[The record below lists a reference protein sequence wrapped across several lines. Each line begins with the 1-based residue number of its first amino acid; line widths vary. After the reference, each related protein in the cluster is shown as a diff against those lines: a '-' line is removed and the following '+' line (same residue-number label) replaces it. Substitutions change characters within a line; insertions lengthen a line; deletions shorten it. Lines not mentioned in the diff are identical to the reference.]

1 MGLTTMRP
9 AIVAQDMRRVHL
21 PTRKETDPFY
31 LSPEWRQLCQF
42 LKDTRWPDLIIRQG
56 HCCEDP
62 HCKAKHR
69 LGQRIFFDHIVEL
82 RDGGAPLDPANVMG
96 RCGSSHSRKTAAARA
111 ARLGASADGE
121 GGSKL

>member
-1 MGLTTMRP
+1 MALSTMRP
-9 AIVAQDMRRVHL
+9 AIVARDLRRVQL

-31 LSPEWRQLCQF
+31 LSPEWRDLCQF
-42 LKDTRWPDLIIRQG
+42 LKETRWPALIIKQG

-62 HCKAKHR
+62 HCKARHR

-82 RDGGAPLDPANVMG
+82 RDGGDPLDPDNVQG
-96 RCGSSHSRKTAAARA
+96 LCGSAHTRKTVAARV
-111 ARLGASADGE
+111 ARLGASVDGE